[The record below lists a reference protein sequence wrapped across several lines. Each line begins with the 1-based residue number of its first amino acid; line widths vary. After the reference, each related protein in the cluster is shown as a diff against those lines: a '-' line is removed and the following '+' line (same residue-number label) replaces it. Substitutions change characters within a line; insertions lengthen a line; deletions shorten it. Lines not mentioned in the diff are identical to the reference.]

1 MKLKFTYL
9 SILPLFLSAQIT
21 QADGITTR
29 LTVNSNGIESNS
41 DAFIAAGSVS
51 ADGRYVVFTSDATN
65 LVTNDTNNAFD
76 VFVEDRWL
84 KQITRVSVNNDGKPG
99 DLNSSQPAISADGRY
114 IAFSSYATNLVPN
127 DTNNVADIFVYDQQ
141 THQITC
147 VSLDSQGS
155 PSNGNSYNPTLSNNG
170 HLIAFESEATNLVPD
185 DTNKAS
191 DIFLYD
197 IDTKQ
202 VQRVSVNSLGEP
214 SNGNS
219 FAPAISGDGRY
230 IAFESLATNLSAND
244 ISPFSKIFV
253 HDHLTQQTYLVSVA
267 IRGNVNGDSFAPSV
281 SADGHYV
288 AFDSQA
294 TNLVPTDINATSD
307 IFIRDLQ
314 TNQTTLIS
322 HNANQEQG
330 NADSLL
336 PTLSGDGRYVLFN
349 SSATNLVANDT
360 NGVFDTFQVDRT
372 TGQIFRVNVNSTGK
386 EGDYGPFA
394 MPAALSQDGCV
405 AIFTTS
411 ATNLVTND
419 TNGNFDVFAH
429 TNLTQRPTY
438 DFATG
443 ILNLPTVQVK
453 DYGIFSATLHLIPD
467 SNFKFKVDQAT
478 ALAATAPN
486 TTCASFSFETGLL
499 YLPVVQVL
507 DPNGKNLVYEVVMT
521 VVPPADP
528 IQLGIAKATSF

>member
-1 MKLKFTYL
+1 MKLKITCL
-9 SILPLFLSAQIT
+9 IILPLFLSAPIT
-21 QADGITTR
+21 WADGITTR

-41 DAFIAAGSVS
+41 DAFTSAVGIS

-65 LVTNDTNNAFD
+65 LVPDDTNNAFD

-114 IAFSSYATNLVPN
+114 IALSSYATNLVPN

-147 VSLDSQGS
+147 VSIDSQGS
-155 PSNGNSYNPTLSNNG
+155 PSNGNSFNPTPSSNG

-185 DTNKAS
+185 DTNNAS

-202 VQRVSVNSLGEP
+202 IQRVSVNSQGQP

-230 IAFESLATNLSAND
+230 IAFESLANLSAD
-244 ISPFSKIFV
+244 DTTPFSKIFV

-267 IRGNVNGDSFAPSV
+267 TSGNVNGHSFAPSI

-288 AFDSQA
+288 AFESQA
-294 TNLVPTDINATSD
+294 TNLVPTDINAASD

-314 TNQTTLIS
+314 TNQTTLVS
-322 HNANQEQG
+322 LNLNKEQG
-330 NADSLL
+330 NADSLF

-349 SSATNLVANDT
+349 STTTNLVANDT
-360 NGVFDTFQVDRT
+360 NGVFDTFQVDRN

-386 EGDYGPFA
+386 ESDYGPFA
-394 MPAALSQDGCV
+394 MPVALTQDGCV
-405 AIFTTS
+405 AAFTAS

-419 TNGNFDVFAH
+419 TNGNFDIFAH

-467 SNFKFKVDQAT
+467 SNFKFRVDQAT
-478 ALAATAPN
+478 ALSGTAPN
-486 TTCASFSFETGLL
+486 TSCASFSFDTGLL

-507 DPNGKNLVYEVVMT
+507 DPNGKNLVYEVVMNI
-521 VVPPADP
+521 VPLADP
-528 IQLGIAKATSF
+528 IQLGVAKATSF